1 MSATRTEGSA
11 GTWGPLWGSRAA
23 DWAKI
28 EEQQLPTYEEA
39 IRRTGL
45 GPGDRALDVGCGSG
59 VFLRAAADRGAE
71 VSGVDAS
78 QELLAIARER
88 VPEADVQV
96 ADMEDLPFADDR
108 FDVVAGFNSF
118 FFAADVV
125 AALREAKR
133 VTRPGGQVVVQVWG
147 NPEHNDV
154 EAMKVIVR
162 PFLPEGP
169 PPPQLWRPGALTEL
183 CSQAGLEPGPEFDV
197 HWAYEFADD
206 DALGR
211 AMLAPAGV
219 AELVGPER
227 EPEVRRQIVEALAGC
242 RTDDGGYRLENEFR
256 FVIARA

>member
-1 MSATRTEGSA
+1 MSATKTEGSA

-23 DWAKI
+23 DWARI

-39 IRRTGL
+39 IRRTGI
-45 GPGDRALDVGCGSG
+45 GSGDGVLDVGCGTG
-59 VFLRAAADRGAE
+59 VFLRAAAERGAE

-78 QELLAIARER
+78 SELLEIARDR
-88 VPEADVQV
+88 VPDADIRR
-96 ADMEDLPFADDR
+96 AEMEDLPFADDR

-118 FFAADVV
+118 FFAADM
-125 AALREAKR
+125 AGALREAKR
-133 VTRPGGQVVVQVWG
+133 VSRPGGQVVVQVWG
-147 NPEHNDV
+147 NPDHCDV
-154 EAMKVIVR
+154 EAMKAIVR

-169 PPPQLWRPGALTEL
+169 PPPQLWRSGALTDL
-183 CSQAGLEPGPEFDV
+183 CSQADLEPGSEFDIR
-197 HWAYEFADD
+197 WPYEFADE

-227 EPEVRRQIVEALAGC
+227 EPEVGREIVEALEGC
-242 RTDDGGYRLENEFR
+242 RTDDGGFRLENEFR